1 MQNCCCG
8 MNRLYVKV
16 KERLGGSP
24 NHHGTSPGPSI
35 RKISGPRSQSVERHY
50 SPAAIES
57 ESIER
62 NGDYLSGGLTKFPI
76 SAPGTPR
83 TPRLGGL
90 HPNYASKRKPEV
102 AVAPQ
107 ISGGRR
113 YSGHRDSD
121 QHVHGSPYNRRNSS
135 SQGLDLPAYNSVMSR
150 MTGDERIVDGP
161 SLGTP
166 TSSNSSTIAEQLR
179 VSMLEQK
186 VNELQAQLSQI
197 RPQPQLQ
204 QSYGQNSRDLYE
216 MEDELL
222 KTKDQYKQLQQS
234 YRKITKQNDAMQQE
248 YEHTIQQL
256 TNELDRAKLDLEEF
270 QQKQYEME
278 EKLAMVQ
285 EKSSTPGAVDQMKT
299 RELQAKTE
307 QIRQLQIELT
317 NHRTDLA
324 ALELMKK
331 DYDKLKGEFEYQKS
345 KLDELQR
352 ANDDKDDRIRDL
364 QRTLNAQRLDLQ
376 AAACQQ
382 SCSSGSTPVA
392 DDAESL
398 ADVMAR
404 SMYAAIPSQT
414 RNSRTVTPRT
424 YTKAHTTLGGME
436 SPTLSNKRSTSGSRN
451 RLPLMPSVLTKS
463 YSNFNLNSTGGGP
476 ISEITP
482 QMSQA
487 IRSQEKKL
495 LDSQLLV
502 RSLLG
507 TLQKVAN
514 GEQPDISRLLGIKTE
529 SMSESETEQVE
540 PDSSPLTITAAE
552 KKVRFCYLYLD
563 TNHTLYLLN
572 NNAYCEIFKHPQRV
586 LDFNLFYDLSLDFMF
601 SLIINNLEIGHT
613 FQRCIF

>member
-1 MQNCCCG
+1 
-8 MNRLYVKV
+8 
-16 KERLGGSP
+16 
-24 NHHGTSPGPSI
+24 
-35 RKISGPRSQSVERHY
+35 
-50 SPAAIES
+50 
-57 ESIER
+57 
-62 NGDYLSGGLTKFPI
+62 
-76 SAPGTPR
+76 
-83 TPRLGGL
+83 
-90 HPNYASKRKPEV
+90 
-102 AVAPQ
+102 
-107 ISGGRR
+107 
-113 YSGHRDSD
+113 
-121 QHVHGSPYNRRNSS
+121 
-135 SQGLDLPAYNSVMSR
+135 MSR

-552 KKVRFCYLYLD
+552 KKLHDQDDRMARLESDLETIRTLMQRLYEERIDD
-563 TNHTLYLLN
+563 TLTGGDDV
-572 NNAYCEIFKHPQRV
+572 CRV
-586 LDFNLFYDLSLDFMF
+586 
-601 SLIINNLEIGHT
+601 
-613 FQRCIF
+613 Q